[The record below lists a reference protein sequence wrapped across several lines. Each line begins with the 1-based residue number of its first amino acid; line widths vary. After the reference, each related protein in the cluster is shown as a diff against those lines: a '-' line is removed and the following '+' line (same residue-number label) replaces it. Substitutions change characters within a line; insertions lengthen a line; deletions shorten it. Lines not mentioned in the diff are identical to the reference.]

1 MDENNVYHTSSS
13 YNFISEK
20 TGDRLAMNWNQ
31 NLELELIIIIIIFW
45 ENILELGLIRNELS
59 VPGSGQGYL
68 KLGLISRT
76 GTGIKINVFQ
86 ELDIGFHFCVELELE
101 LEAP

>member
-31 NLELELIIIIIIFW
+31 NLELELIIIIIIF
-45 ENILELGLIRNELS
+45 
-59 VPGSGQGYL
+59 
-68 KLGLISRT
+68 
-76 GTGIKINVFQ
+76 
-86 ELDIGFHFCVELELE
+86 
-101 LEAP
+101 